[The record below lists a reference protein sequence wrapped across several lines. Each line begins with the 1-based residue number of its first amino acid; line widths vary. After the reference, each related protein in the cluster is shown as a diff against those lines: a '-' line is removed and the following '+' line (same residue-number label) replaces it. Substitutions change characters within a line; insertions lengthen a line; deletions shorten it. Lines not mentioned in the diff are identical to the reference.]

1 MLELGKPDDSRRGFI
16 RGSSLLLAGAI
27 PTGLASAAG
36 LEQNSPTAE
45 RTIRVGL
52 IGCGGR
58 GMALANQLLGV
69 TAGPTVRITALADAF
84 ADRVQQTL
92 RALRGRY
99 PDRVVVENEH
109 RFSGLESYRE
119 LLQTDV
125 DLVLLAAPPTFR
137 PLHFEAAVAATKHI
151 FAEKPIAVDV
161 PGVKRFLAANERAG
175 AQNLVVGVGWEPR
188 CNAPTRSTVEQLH
201 AGAVGQIVFARA
213 HSAASRPIFK
223 VRHKSQSELENQLR
237 NWQHFQWTSGDSM
250 VEQHVQNLDVIN
262 WILRSHP
269 SEAQGVGGRNP
280 LVGQNEGDVFDHHCV
295 EYTYRDGTK
304 LLSICEQRSDCGGR
318 CARLSVH
325 GTQGWCDI
333 TAGKIYNLS
342 NELIWQ
348 AVEAPSN
355 VGHDAAR
362 LLAAIASGATCNE
375 TAYACESTLTAIL
388 GRMATWCGRAVT
400 WSDCINSSIAL
411 RPTLA

>member
-1 MLELGKPDDSRRGFI
+1 MSELRKPDDSRRGFI
-16 RGSSLLLAGAI
+16 RGSSLFLAGAI
-27 PTGLASAAG
+27 PAGLASAAG
-36 LEQNSPTAE
+36 LEQTSPTAE
-45 RTIRVGL
+45 RAIRVGL

-58 GMALANQLLGV
+58 GMALANQLLRV
-69 TAGPTVRITALADAF
+69 SAGPTVRFTALADAF

-92 RALRGRY
+92 RGLRGKY
-99 PDRVVVENEH
+99 PDRVVVENAN

-125 DLVLLAAPPTFR
+125 DLVLLATPPTFR

-161 PGVKRFLAANERAG
+161 PGVKRFLAANERAC

-188 CNAPTRSTVEQLH
+188 CDALTQATVQQLH

-213 HSAASRPIFK
+213 HSTAPRPSFK

-237 NWQHFQWTSGDSM
+237 NWQHFQWTGGDSL

-280 LVGQNEGDVFDHHCV
+280 LVEQRDGDVFDHHCV

-304 LLSICEQRSDCGGR
+304 LLSICEQRSDCGER
-318 CARLSVH
+318 RARLSVH

-333 TAGKIYNLS
+333 TAGKVFNLS
-342 NELIWQ
+342 NQLIWQ
-348 AVEAPSN
+348 AAEEPSS
-355 VGHDAAR
+355 VRHDAAR
-362 LLAAIASGATCNE
+362 LLTAIANGATLNE
-375 TAYACESTLTAIL
+375 TGFACESTLTAIL
-388 GRMATWCGRAVT
+388 GRMATCSGRAVT
-400 WSDCINSSIAL
+400 WSECFNSSIAL